1 MLNFVLY
8 SFFNVFNYCLLIIGF
23 LSIVVKDSL
32 CNVQEI
38 GEFVWNFVMC
48 DFVEW
53 MNQICVVVLYDVNEF
68 EFGGLI
74 VVLLCFV
81 DVLCVVESGVN
92 FECKVIDVIWLCDY
106 CGVEMLVMLVLGEV
120 VVVYIC
126 YDLLKDGV
134 FDMFGVGI
142 IFCVGGLLVYVYVM
156 FDSCFDIFWFDV

>member
-1 MLNFVLY
+1 M
-8 SFFNVFNYCLLIIGF
+8 
-23 LSIVVKDSL
+23 
-32 CNVQEI
+32 
-38 GEFVWNFVMC
+38 
-48 DFVEW
+48 
-53 MNQICVVVLYDVNEF
+53 LYDVNEF